1 MIMIRKRTFQCIRRC
16 PTPYIQVVELL
27 ALGKAY
33 MVMGNDAKGE
43 QLLKSAWARGGDP
56 FELANAQVSKPLSP
70 SAASDSSTLLRK
82 PHNPR
87 SVQVLNKVN

>member
-1 MIMIRKRTFQCIRRC
+1 MRKC
-16 PTPYIQVVELL
+16 PVRYVQVVELL

-33 MVMGNDAKGE
+33 MVMGDDAKGE

-56 FELANAQVSKPLSP
+56 FELANAQVSKPLSL

-87 SVQVLNKVN
+87 SVQVLTKAN